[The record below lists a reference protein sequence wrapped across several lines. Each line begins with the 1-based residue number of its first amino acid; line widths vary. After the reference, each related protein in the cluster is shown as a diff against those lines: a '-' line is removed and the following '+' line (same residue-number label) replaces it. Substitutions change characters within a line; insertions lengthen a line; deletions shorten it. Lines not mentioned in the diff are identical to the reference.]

1 MTYIR
6 ATCTAPLIGC
16 VVWLGMAPAQ
26 AQPQTEQENVEVIMS
41 PRESGAPSRV
51 RNFFSSIKQ
60 RIAKVTG
67 QVLPFTK
74 CEKWSVPK
82 ANLEAVK
89 KEAAR
94 RGVVVTE
101 LGADWNHVLRSA
113 PDDTKLNEKQRA
125 LIELARGAKATTAV
139 KLMAGPPP
147 AILEHALMKDA
158 KDPGASKDAGKI
170 TVALGDNTTKT
181 ITRISVDLRPD
192 MCIWRGIVEE
202 TGALVT
208 LMWWPNGRMA
218 GTMQERGRIYSIR
231 HMGGPIYAMIETSGE
246 RMPQEHAPM
255 PARMRSDDP
264 NARDDPL
271 VNQGDASLLRPVTLG
286 MRASPARG
294 QKQPQPPV
302 VAPPVAAGATDIVID
317 VMVAYTRK
325 AAANYTDIKSELI
338 DLSIEEGNESF
349 RMSGLGNVKLRLVH
363 AYQTDYVEEGA
374 HFDHVWRFADRG
386 DGYMDEIHGLRDKHR
401 ADVSVLIADDPQG
414 CGLATRVFADADEA
428 FAVVHHNCAALTYTV
443 AHEIGHL
450 IGARHDPAMDKVKT
464 PFPYGHGYVNGTK
477 WRDIMS
483 YKESCDGCPRI
494 PVWSSPKV
502 LIKGEPAGTPQQD
515 NARVIAE
522 QAARVAAFR

>member
-1 MTYIR
+1 MMYVRAIR
-6 ATCTAPLIGC
+6 MAPLVGC
-16 VVWLGMAPAQ
+16 VVWLGMAPALAQ
-26 AQPQTEQENVEVIMS
+26 APTQQENVEVIMS

-51 RNFFSSIKQ
+51 RDFFSSIKR
-60 RIAKVTG
+60 RIVKVTG

-82 ANLEAVK
+82 ENLEAVK
-89 KEAAR
+89 KEAAK

-101 LGADWNHVLRSA
+101 LGADWNHILRSA
-113 PDDTKLNEKQRA
+113 PADFQLNDKQKA
-125 LIELARGAKATTAV
+125 MIELARSAKATSGV

-147 AILEHALMKDA
+147 AVLEHALMKDA
-158 KDPGASKDAGKI
+158 KDPAAAKDATKI
-170 TVALGDNTTKT
+170 TVALSDNVTKT
-181 ITRISVDLRPD
+181 IVRTSVDIKPD
-192 MCIWRGIVEE
+192 MCIWRGTVEE

-218 GTMQERGRIYSIR
+218 GTVQERDRIYSIR
-231 HMGGPIYAMIETSGE
+231 HIGGPIYAMIEMGGD

-255 PARMRSDDP
+255 PARLRSDDP

-286 MRASPARG
+286 MRAPAAPGAKSPP
-294 QKQPQPPV
+294 KQV
-302 VAPPVAAGATDIVID
+302 AAPPVASGAADVVID
-317 VMVAYTRK
+317 VIIAYTRK

-349 RMSGLGNVKLRLVH
+349 RMSGLGNIKFRLVH

-374 HFDHVWRFADRG
+374 HFDHVWRFADKG

-401 ADVSVLIADDPQG
+401 ADVAVLIVDDPQG

-450 IGARHDPAMDKVKT
+450 IGARHEPTMDKVMS

-502 LIKGEPAGTPQQD
+502 QIKGEPAGTPQQD

-522 QAARVAAFR
+522 QAARVAGFR